1 MGSVT
6 MFANTFNRILSF
18 PPPLSRFSLEHDRST
33 IPAGETASPEERKSS
48 DPVSRPRF
56 KTSLPYQR
64 RPRYRETLET
74 TSIQHSNLLSTVVT
88 FNPPSSPNFR
98 PTNFS
103 VLSLSFSFE
112 NRGNRKCDSISWL
125 YYNRYYIEVRRKK
138 FVQQTI
144 ILFWNTFRNFDLK
157 IVLRYLC
164 SYLFIYK

>member
-1 MGSVT
+1 MP
-6 MFANTFNRILSF
+6 RIKRLRNSIQLYGWKSCRCINQSLTKWA
-18 PPPLSRFSLEHDRST
+18 PSRCSQTRSIESSPSPSLSRFSLEHDRST

-138 FVQQTI
+138 
-144 ILFWNTFRNFDLK
+144 LSSSR
-157 IVLRYLC
+157 R
-164 SYLFIYK
+164 

>member
-64 RPRYRETLET
+64 RPRYREILET

-88 FNPPSSPNFR
+88 FNSPSSPNFR

-103 VLSLSFSFE
+103 VLSLSLSLSKIEEIGSVTRYRGYIIIDTISKFE
-112 NRGNRKCDSISWL
+112 EKNSSS
-125 YYNRYYIEVRRKK
+125 RR
-138 FVQQTI
+138 
-144 ILFWNTFRNFDLK
+144 
-157 IVLRYLC
+157 
-164 SYLFIYK
+164 

>member
-1 MGSVT
+1 

-88 FNPPSSPNFR
+88 FNSPSSPNFR

-103 VLSLSFSFE
+103 VLSLSLSLSKIEEIGSVTRYRGYIIIDTISKFE
-112 NRGNRKCDSISWL
+112 EKNSSS
-125 YYNRYYIEVRRKK
+125 RR
-138 FVQQTI
+138 
-144 ILFWNTFRNFDLK
+144 
-157 IVLRYLC
+157 
-164 SYLFIYK
+164 